1 MYEFEAF
8 KMTEKS
14 DECWFVVEAF
24 EARLCIAVDTP
35 QERQPDGTSDW
46 ISFCPSP
53 QLRWSLD

>member
-1 MYEFEAF
+1 
-8 KMTEKS
+8 MTEKS
-14 DECWFVVEAF
+14 DECWFVVEVF

-53 QLRWSLD
+53 QLRWSLG